1 MADKGLV
8 TGFRGTPHI
17 DADDIA
23 SLTTGV
29 VGPGDYVLN
38 TRDGLRGTMSSA
50 NTFVLASGD
59 LLMQGRHVT
68 FPTPTSATVESGAQ
82 GMKRNDLAVCRYT
95 KATNGVENAEL
106 KILKGTS
113 TQNSPADPAYE
124 NGRIIEG
131 STIADMPL
139 YRIPVTGITVGEPVP
154 LYDKLPSMWDS
165 VSHTDWL
172 QVTPGD
178 SWQWAQTD
186 DPHLSVSK
194 SGKVVELRGAI
205 GKAGGWRG
213 GWTVATIPEG
223 YRPSS
228 RVWFASFRRN
238 VSFLFLDPDGT
249 LYVLDDHL
257 TGAAFAD
264 LFIHATWLM

>member
-1 MADKGLV
+1 MANKGLV

-23 SLTTGV
+23 SFNTGV

-59 LLMQGRHVT
+59 LIMQGRHVT

-131 STIADMPL
+131 STIVDMPL

-165 VSHTDWL
+165 VTHTLAGKKTLTFDG
-172 QVTPGD
+172 GD
-178 SWQWAQTD
+178 SSRLFDGPQFKALAGRPFDPDRDFVSVMLSNRAD
-186 DPHLSVSK
+186 DSST
-194 SGKVVELRGAI
+194 SAI
-205 GKAGGWRG
+205 GCEYLPKANWV
-213 GWTVATIPEG
+213 TVRMNKPINAGAMIDIS
-223 YRPSS
+223 Y
-228 RVWFASFRRN
+228 
-238 VSFLFLDPDGT
+238 LI
-249 LYVLDDHL
+249 VL
-257 TGAAFAD
+257 GR
-264 LFIHATWLM
+264 